1 MEVERQGRDK
11 GPVPLSQAP
20 LSQEGVYDI
29 MSYYYLLDEPLILRN
44 AFFPRR
50 GLRRCPENAFD
61 LQISVETDI
70 SLHCRFYSR
79 GPALPTIL
87 FFHGNG
93 EIVSD
98 YDGFAR
104 LYNAAGANLAV
115 AEYRGYGNSSGTPT
129 FTALLADAHVIL
141 DAVKKEMASRK
152 YSSELYIMGRSLG
165 SVSALEL
172 AAARTGEIKGLII
185 ESGFVCASRIARR
198 LGFSG
203 EVLEPLEEEC
213 RQKIQ
218 SIRVPALIIHG
229 EEDNLVPLA
238 EAEAIYSLLKTDE
251 KKLVIIPYADHN
263 SLIFEGE
270 EEYFSSIA
278 AFIK

>member
-1 MEVERQGRDK
+1 
-11 GPVPLSQAP
+11 
-20 LSQEGVYDI
+20 

-61 LQISVETDI
+61 LQISVGTGI

-79 GPALPTIL
+79 GPTSPTIL

-98 YDGFAR
+98 YDGFAA
-104 LYNAAGANLAV
+104 LYNAAGANLVV
-115 AEYRGYGNSSGTPT
+115 AEYRGYGNSGGTPT
-129 FTALLADAHVIL
+129 FTALLSDAHVIF
-141 DAVKKEMASRK
+141 DAVKKELAGRK
-152 YSSELYIMGRSLG
+152 YSLELYIMGRSLG

-172 AAARTGEIKGLII
+172 AADRAGEIKGLII

-218 SIRVPALIIHG
+218 RIRVPALIIHG
-229 EEDNLVPLA
+229 EEDNLVPLT

-270 EEYFSSIA
+270 EEYFASIA